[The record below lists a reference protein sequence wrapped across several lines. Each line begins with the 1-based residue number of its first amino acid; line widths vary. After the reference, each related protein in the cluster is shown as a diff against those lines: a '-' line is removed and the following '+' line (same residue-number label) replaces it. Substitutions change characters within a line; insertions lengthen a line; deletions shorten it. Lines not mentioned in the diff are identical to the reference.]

1 MRPVPLESF
10 FPYPMTKLY
19 LSYRETL
26 KGRKIK
32 MTDVEL
38 AKKRGEEHLKEILP
52 AIEKTFVYDDTA
64 YHLPIAFA
72 LTGTAV
78 HDQNTAREVFLKT
91 GNNPIVASEFLLAEK
106 TAKRGRE
113 NAPYTGFIADTVI
126 RKLGYSLVDGS
137 ILGLALVIGSSES
150 PGTAAAICRELQEK
164 YMLTFLAG
172 PVIPAL
178 LNNGVRLGL
187 EYRLVPLGSTPASG
201 VHFVDVIARVAM
213 MFGGVTPGDAQRLL
227 MYAAERA
234 KAIVIVFPG
243 LSDDEIA
250 LVDGMRLLGIPILS
264 VGDYRGG
271 AWIPVA
277 AEDAVRKGM
286 EEKGIRVNVTAIP
299 IPMGCS
305 PAFEGKSIR
314 KEEMYVEF
322 GGGRSP
328 AFELLR
334 TRPAGEI
341 EDGRVTV
348 IGPEIDSMKEGS
360 ANPLGILIDVAGKSM
375 KKDYEPVLE
384 RRIHNFVN
392 YGEGT
397 WHVAQRDLIWV
408 RISKEAVAKG
418 VRIEHLGKLLAS
430 KFRMDFPQLLDAVAV
445 TLITDPVKVAAAKKE
460 AERVYEERDARI
472 KGMRDNDVN
481 TYYSCTLCQTFAPN
495 HVCVI
500 TPERPALCGAISWLD
515 GKIAYEISP
524 AGANQPVEKGTEIN
538 ALNGEFDGV
547 NRFVRKASH
556 GEIDR
561 CSLYSVMEYP
571 MTCCGCFE
579 AIALMLPEV
588 NGIMVV
594 NREFKGVT
602 PSGMSFSTLAG
613 TIGGGAQTPGF
624 AGISKNYIL
633 SDRFLQG
640 EGGIGRL
647 VWIPSQLKE
656 ELRDRLEQ
664 KLSDKGLSGFV
675 DKIADETKAT
685 TIEELMVYLE
695 KVGHPALTMKPLV

>member
-1 MRPVPLESF
+1 
-10 FPYPMTKLY
+10 MTQ
-19 LSYRETL
+19 
-26 KGRKIK
+26 

-38 AKKRGEEHLKEILP
+38 AKKRGEEHLKDTIP
-52 AIEKTFVYDDTA
+52 AIKNTFTYEDTA
-64 YHLPIAFA
+64 YHLPISYA

-78 HDQNTAREVFLKT
+78 HDLNTARDVFAKT
-91 GNNPIVASEFLLAEK
+91 GNNPIVASECILAEK
-106 TAKRGRE
+106 TAADGRE
-113 NAPYTGFIADTVI
+113 KAPYTGFIGDTVI

-137 ILGLALVIGSSES
+137 ILGLALVIGKPDS
-150 PGTAAAICRELQEK
+150 PGAAAAICRELQEK

-172 PVIPAL
+172 PVIPIL
-178 LNNGVRLGL
+178 SDNGVKLGL
-187 EYRLVPLGSTPASG
+187 DYRLIPLGSAPVYG
-201 VHFVDVIARVAM
+201 IHFVDVIARVAM
-213 MFGGVTPGDAQRLL
+213 MFGGVTPGDATRLL
-227 MYAAERA
+227 AYAAERA
-234 KAIVIVFPG
+234 KAIVIVFSG

-250 LVDGMRLLGIPILS
+250 LVDGMRVLGFPILS
-264 VGDYRGG
+264 IGDYSGG
-271 AWIPVA
+271 AWIPATADEV
-277 AEDAVRKGM
+277 VRKGM
-286 EEKGIRVNVTAIP
+286 EAKGIRVNVTAIP

-322 GGGRSP
+322 GGGRST

-334 TRPAGEI
+334 MQPADNVK
-341 EDGRVTV
+341 DGQVTV
-348 IGPEIDSMKEGS
+348 IGPEIDAMKEGS
-360 ANPLGILIDVAGKSM
+360 ANPLGIIIDVAGKTM

-392 YGEGT
+392 YGEGS

-408 RISKEAVAKG
+408 RLSKEAVAKG
-418 VRIEHLGKLLAS
+418 VKIEHLGKLLAS

-445 TLITDPVKVAAAKKE
+445 TLITDPGKVAEARKE
-460 AERVYEERDARI
+460 AERVYDERDARI
-472 KGMRDNDVN
+472 KGMKDADVN

-524 AGANQPVEKGTEIN
+524 SGANQPIEKGTQLN
-538 ALNGEFDGV
+538 AQTGEFEGV

-556 GEIDR
+556 GEVDR
-561 CSLYSVMEYP
+561 CTLYSVMEYP

-594 NREFKGVT
+594 NREFKGET

-640 EGGIGRL
+640 EGGIERL

-656 ELRDRLEQ
+656 ELKNRLVQ
-664 KLSDKGLSGFV
+664 KLNEKGLGDFF
-675 DKIADETKAT
+675 DKIADETKAK

-695 KVGHPALTMKPLV
+695 KIGHPALAMKPLV

>member
-1 MRPVPLESF
+1 MIRRNQ
-10 FPYPMTKLY
+10 T
-19 LSYRETL
+19 
-26 KGRKIK
+26 

-38 AKKRGEEHLKEILP
+38 AGKQGGEDLKSKIL
-52 AIEKTFVYDDTA
+52 AIKKTFSYEETA
-64 YHLPIAFA
+64 YHLPISYA

-78 HDQNTAREVFLKT
+78 HDQKSVLEVYAKT
-91 GNNPIVASEFLLAEK
+91 GNNPLVASECLLAEK
-106 TAKRGRE
+106 TATAGKE
-113 NAPYTGFIADTVI
+113 PEPYTGFISDTVI

-137 ILGLALVIGSSES
+137 ILGLALVIGKPDSAGS
-150 PGTAAAICRELQEK
+150 AAAICRELQEK

-172 PVIPAL
+172 EVVPTLSAA
-178 LNNGVRLGL
+178 GVKLGL
-187 EYRLVPLGSTPASG
+187 EYRLIPLGSTPSYG
-201 VHFVDVIARVAM
+201 IHFVDIIARVAM
-213 MFGGVTPGDAQRLL
+213 MFGGVTPGDTHRLL
-227 MYAAERA
+227 TYAAERA

-250 LVDGMRLLGIPILS
+250 FVDGMRVLGFPILS
-264 VGDYRGG
+264 LGG
-271 AWIPVA
+271 YEGGSWIPST
-277 AEDAVRKGM
+277 AETVVSRGM

-328 AFELLR
+328 GFELLR
-334 TRPAGEI
+334 LRQPGEI
-341 EDGRVTV
+341 TDGKVTV
-348 IGPEIDSMKEGS
+348 IGPEIESMKEGS
-360 ANPLGILIDVAGKSM
+360 ANPLGIIIEVSGKNM

-392 YGEGT
+392 YGEGS

-418 VRIEHLGKLLAS
+418 VRIEHIGKLLAS

-445 TLITDPVKVAAAKKE
+445 TLITDPAKVLAAKKE
-460 AERVYEERDARI
+460 AEAVYAERDDRI
-472 KGMRDNDVN
+472 KGMRDNDVS

-515 GKIAYEISP
+515 GKIAFEMSP
-524 AGANQPVEKGTEIN
+524 SGANQPIEKGAVIN
-538 ALNGEFDGV
+538 ARNGEFDGV
-547 NRFVRKASH
+547 NRFVKKASH

-594 NREFKGVT
+594 NREYKGIT

-640 EGGIGRL
+640 EGGIERL
-647 VWIPSQLKE
+647 VWIPAQLKE
-656 ELRDRLEQ
+656 ELKVRLE
-664 KLSDKGLSGFV
+664 KRLMEIGHADLF
-675 DKIADETKAT
+675 DKIADETTAT
-685 TIEELMVYLE
+685 TIEDLAVFLE
-695 KVGHPALTMKPLV
+695 KVKHPALGMEPLV

>member
-1 MRPVPLESF
+1 MIRGNQ
-10 FPYPMTKLY
+10 T
-19 LSYRETL
+19 
-26 KGRKIK
+26 

-38 AKKRGEEHLKEILP
+38 ARKTGEEHLKVKIS
-52 AIEKTFVYDDTA
+52 AIHTSFSYEETA
-64 YHLPIAFA
+64 YHLPISYA
-72 LTGTAV
+72 LTGIAV
-78 HDQNTAREVFLKT
+78 HDQKAAADVYAKTA
-91 GNNPIVASEFLLAEK
+91 NNPIVASECLLAEK
-106 TAKRGRE
+106 TAGSGKE
-113 NAPYTGFIADTVI
+113 PEPYTGFISDTVI

-137 ILGLALVIGSSES
+137 ILGLALVIGRPES
-150 PGTAAAICRELQEK
+150 AGSAAAICRELQEK

-172 PVIPAL
+172 DVVPTLSSA
-178 LNNGVRLGL
+178 GVRLGL
-187 EYRLVPLGSTPASG
+187 DYRLIPLGSTPSYG
-201 VHFVDVIARVAM
+201 IHFVDIVARVAM
-213 MFGGVTPGDAQRLL
+213 MFGGVTPGDTHRLL
-227 MYAAERA
+227 AYAAERA

-243 LSDDEIA
+243 LTDEEIA
-250 LVDGMRLLGIPILS
+250 FADGMRVLGFPILS
-264 VGDYRGG
+264 LGG
-271 AWIPVA
+271 YEGGSWIPATPDTV
-277 AEDAVRKGM
+277 VSRGM

-334 TRPAGEI
+334 MREPGEI
-341 EDGRVTV
+341 EDGKVTV
-348 IGPEIDSMKEGS
+348 IGPEIESLKEGS
-360 ANPLGILIDVAGKSM
+360 ANPLAVIIEVAGKTM

-392 YGEGT
+392 YGEGS

-408 RISKEAVAKG
+408 RLSKEAVAKG
-418 VRIEHLGKLLAS
+418 VRIEHIGKLLAS
-430 KFRMDFPQLLDAVAV
+430 KFRMDFPQLLDAVSV
-445 TLITDPVKVAAAKKE
+445 TLITDGAKVLEAKKE

-472 KGMRDNDVN
+472 KGMRDADVN

-500 TPERPALCGAISWLD
+500 TPERLALCGAISWLD
-515 GKIAYEISP
+515 GKIAYEMSP
-524 AGANQPVEKGTEIN
+524 SGANQPIEKGAVIN
-538 ALNGEFDGV
+538 ALNGEFEGV
-547 NRFVRKASH
+547 NRFVKKASH
-556 GEIDR
+556 GEIER

-594 NREFKGVT
+594 NREYKGMT

-624 AGISKNYIL
+624 AGISKNYVL

-640 EGGIGRL
+640 EGGIERL
-647 VWIPSQLKE
+647 VWMPSALKE
-656 ELRDRLEQ
+656 ELKGRLEK
-664 KLSDKGLSGFV
+664 KLEERNLFGFF
-675 DKIADETKAT
+675 DKIADESTAA
-685 TIEELMVYLE
+685 TIEDLIVFLE
-695 KVGHPALTMKPLV
+695 RVQHPALKMKPLV

>member
-1 MRPVPLESF
+1 M
-10 FPYPMTKLY
+10 
-19 LSYRETL
+19 
-26 KGRKIK
+26 I
-32 MTDVEL
+32 DVEL
-38 AKKRGEEHLKEILP
+38 AKKRGEEQLGEIIP
-52 AIEKTFVYDDTA
+52 ALERSFSYEETA
-64 YHLPIAFA
+64 YHLPVSFA
-72 LTGTAV
+72 LTGSAV
-78 HDQNTAREVFLKT
+78 HDRNSARDVFSRT
-91 GNNPIVASEFLLAEK
+91 GNNPIVATESLIAEK
-106 TAKRGRE
+106 TARLGKE
-113 NAPYTGFIADTVI
+113 PAPFTGFIGDTVI

-137 ILGLALVIGSSES
+137 ILGLALVIGSPES

-172 PVIPAL
+172 PVIPSL
-178 LNNGVRLGL
+178 LENGVKLGL
-187 EYRLVPLGSTPASG
+187 EYRLVPLGSVPAYG
-201 VHFVDVIARVAM
+201 IHFVDIIARVAM
-213 MFGGVTPGDAQRLL
+213 MFGGVIPGDAGRLL
-227 MYAAERA
+227 SYASERA

-250 LVDGMRLLGIPILS
+250 LVDSMRLLGFPILS
-264 VGDYRGG
+264 LGDYRGEG
-271 AWIPVA
+271 WIPA
-277 AEDAVRKGM
+277 AADDIVRRGM
-286 EEKGIRVNVTAIP
+286 EEKGIRVTVTAIP

-334 TRPAGEI
+334 MRPEGEVK
-341 EDGRVTV
+341 DGQVTV
-348 IGPEIDSMKEGS
+348 IGPEIDAMKEGS
-360 ANPLGILIDVAGKSM
+360 ANPLGIIIDVAGKTM

-392 YGEGT
+392 YGEGS

-408 RISKEAVAKG
+408 RLSKEVVAKG
-418 VRIEHLGKLLAS
+418 VKIEHIGKLLAS
-430 KFRMDFPQLLDAVAV
+430 KFRMDFPRLIDAVSV
-445 TLITDPVKVAAAKKE
+445 TLITDPVKVAE
-460 AERVYEERDARI
+460 AREEAVRIYHERDARI
-472 KGMRDNDVN
+472 KGMRDDDVN

-524 AGANQPVEKGTEIN
+524 SGANQPVEKGA
-538 ALNGEFDGV
+538 ALNVQTGEFEGV
-547 NRFVRKASH
+547 NRFVKKASH

-594 NREFKGVT
+594 NREFRGMT
-602 PSGMSFSTLAG
+602 PSGMTFSTLAG

-647 VWIPSQLKE
+647 VWMPSPLKD
-656 ELRDRLEQ
+656 ELKDRLVR
-664 KLSDKGLSGFV
+664 KLDERGLYGLF

-685 TIEELMVYLE
+685 TIEELIVYLE
-695 KVGHPALTMKPLV
+695 TVDHPALAMKPLV

>member
-1 MRPVPLESF
+1 
-10 FPYPMTKLY
+10 
-19 LSYRETL
+19 
-26 KGRKIK
+26 

-38 AKKRGEEHLKEILP
+38 AKKHGDEQLRLRISSISTPFSYEE
-52 AIEKTFVYDDTA
+52 TA
-64 YHLPIAFA
+64 YHLPISFA
-72 LTGTAV
+72 LTGIAV
-78 HDQNTAREVFLKT
+78 HDKNAAADVFGRT
-91 GNNPIVASEFLLAEK
+91 GNNPIVASECILAEA
-106 TAKRGRE
+106 TAKEGKE
-113 NAPYTGFIADTVI
+113 PEPYTGFISDMVI

-137 ILGLALVIGSSES
+137 ILGLALVIGKPQGAGS
-150 PGTAAAICRELQEK
+150 AAAICRELQEK

-172 PVIPAL
+172 EIIPSLSSA
-178 LNNGVRLGL
+178 GVKLGL
-187 EYRLVPLGSTPASG
+187 EYRLIPLGSKPLHG
-201 VHFVDVIARVAM
+201 IHFVDIIARVAM
-213 MFGGVTPGDAQRLL
+213 MFGGVTPGDTHRLL
-227 MYAAERA
+227 AYAAERA

-243 LSDDEIA
+243 LSDEEIA
-250 LVDGMRLLGIPILS
+250 LVDGMRVLGFPILS
-264 VGDYRGG
+264 LGEYEGG
-271 AWIPVA
+271 TWIQA
-277 AEDAVRKGM
+277 APDNAVRLGM

-314 KEEMYVEF
+314 KEEMYAEF

-334 TRPAGEI
+334 MKEAGFVK
-341 EDGRVTV
+341 DSQVTV

-360 ANPLGILIDVAGKSM
+360 ANPLGIIIEVAGRTM

-392 YGEGT
+392 YGEGS

-408 RISKEAVAKG
+408 RLSKEAVAKG
-418 VRIEHLGKLLAS
+418 VRIEHIGKLLAS
-430 KFRMDFPQLLDAVAV
+430 KFRMDFPLLLDAVSV
-445 TLITDPVKVAAAKKE
+445 TLITDPAKVLEAKKE
-460 AERVYEERDARI
+460 AENVYAERDARI
-472 KGMRDNDVN
+472 KGMRDNDVE

-524 AGANQPVEKGTEIN
+524 AGANQPIEKGAVIN
-538 ALNGEFDGV
+538 LQNGEFDGV
-547 NRFVRKASH
+547 NRFVKKASH

-594 NREFKGVT
+594 NREYKGMT

-647 VWIPSQLKE
+647 VWMPAQLKE
-656 ELRDRLEQ
+656 ELKVRFEKKMADQ
-664 KLSDKGLSGFV
+664 GLAGFF
-675 DKIADETKAT
+675 DKIADENIAT
-685 TIEELMVYLE
+685 TIEDLTAFLE
-695 KVGHPALTMKPLV
+695 KVHHPALGMKPLV